1 MYPVNQVFLGNSDPL
16 LSQSDINQQIQMLKQ
31 YEAQLAKLQTKG
43 TLQTDLIWDK
53 IDNEM
58 SSLTENQK
66 TRFFENKEYSEI
78 TQSLQKMIQIELINL
93 VKSKIESS
101 QEGKELLQR
110 QLQIVKTL
118 KSKVIEDTDN
128 EMAIFKK
135 FQELSKDNPNLTYDE
150 FIKQWR
156 NT

>member
-1 MYPVNQVFLGNSDPL
+1 
-16 LSQSDINQQIQMLKQ
+16 
-31 YEAQLAKLQTKG
+31 
-43 TLQTDLIWDK
+43 
-53 IDNEM
+53 M

-118 KSKVIEDTDN
+118 KSKVIEDTNN

-150 FIKQWR
+150 FIKQ
-156 NT
+156 

>member
-16 LSQSDINQQIQMLKQ
+16 LSQSDIDQQMQMLKQ
-31 YEAQLAKLQTKG
+31 YEAQLARLQTKG
-43 TLQTDLIWDK
+43 TLHTNLIWDK

-66 TRFFENKEYSEI
+66 ARFFENKEYSEI
-78 TQSLQKMIQIELINL
+78 TQSLQNMIQIELINL
-93 VKSKIESS
+93 VKSKIEANP
-101 QEGKELLQR
+101 EGKELLQR

-150 FIKQWR
+150 FIKKWR
-156 NT
+156 NM